1 MSMSNRLIAYLQLH
15 VAVILYGWTA
25 VLGGL
30 ISISAI
36 SLVWWRVMITSFSLL
51 FFIGFGSKLI
61 VIDKKKVLIYMGIG
75 VIVGMH
81 WICFYSSVKMANA
94 SIALITMATTSLFT
108 AIIEPLIFKRKFN
121 TLEIVI
127 GLMVIPCMILIAS
140 SIDLSLIQG
149 FIVGLVSAFLASL
162 FASLNKKYVDD
173 ATPYAISFLEM
184 FGAFLFISICLPFIV
199 KEVQTIIP
207 TSTDWIY
214 LIILALL
221 CTTLAFLLSM
231 MALKHV
237 SAFDSNLVINL
248 EPIYGI
254 ALAVIVLK
262 EHKQLSPLFY
272 IGGILLMLI
281 VFSYPVIAKK
291 LNDRKALS

>member
-1 MSMSNRLIAYLQLH
+1 
-15 VAVILYGWTA
+15 
-25 VLGGL
+25 
-30 ISISAI
+30 
-36 SLVWWRVMITSFSLL
+36 MITSFSLV
-51 FFIGFGSKLI
+51 FFIGFGKKLLI
-61 VIDKKKVLIYMGIG
+61 VDKKKVLIYMGIG

-108 AIIEPLIFKRKFN
+108 AIIEPLLFRRKFD

-127 GLMVIPCMILIAS
+127 GLMIIPCMILIAKN
-140 SIDLSLIQG
+140 IDLSLIQG
-149 FIVGLVSAFLASL
+149 FIIGLLSAFLASL

-184 FGAFLFISICLPFIV
+184 FGAFVFISICLPFIV
-199 KEVQTIIP
+199 SDIQTIIP
-207 TSTDWIY
+207 TSTDWVY

-221 CTTLAFLLSM
+221 CTTLAFVLSM

-254 ALAVIVLK
+254 GLAVVILN
-262 EHKQLSPLFY
+262 EHEQLTPLFY
-272 IGGILLMLI
+272 LGGILLMLI
-281 VFSYPVIAKK
+281 VFSHPILAKK
-291 LNDRKALS
+291 INARKIIS

>member
-1 MSMSNRLIAYLQLH
+1 
-15 VAVILYGWTA
+15 
-25 VLGGL
+25 
-30 ISISAI
+30 
-36 SLVWWRVMITSFSLL
+36 
-51 FFIGFGSKLI
+51 
-61 VIDKKKVLIYMGIG
+61 MGIG

-108 AIIEPLIFKRKFN
+108 AIIEPLLFRRKFD

-127 GLMVIPCMILIAS
+127 GLMVIPCMILIAN
-140 SIDLSLIQG
+140 SIDLSLIHG
-149 FIVGLVSAFLASL
+149 FIIGLLSAFLASL

-184 FGAFLFISICLPFIV
+184 FGAFIFISICLPFVINNI
-199 KEVQTIIP
+199 ESIMPI
-207 TSTDWIY
+207 STDWIY

-221 CTTLAFLLSM
+221 CTTLAFVLSM

-254 ALAVIVLK
+254 ALAVIILN
-262 EHKQLSPLFY
+262 EHEQLSSLFY
-272 IGGILLMLI
+272 LGGILLMLI
-281 VFSYPVIAKK
+281 VFSHPIIAKK
-291 LNDRKALS
+291 LNARKAIS

>member
-1 MSMSNRLIAYLQLH
+1 MSNRLIAYIQLH
-15 VAVILYGWTA
+15 IAVILYGWTA

-36 SLVWWRVMITSFSLL
+36 SLVWWRVMITSFSLI
-51 FFIGFGSKLI
+51 FFIGLGRRLLA
-61 VIDKKKVLIYMGIG
+61 IDKRKILIYMGIG

-108 AIIEPLIFKRKFN
+108 AIIEPLLFRRRFN
-121 TLEIVI
+121 SLEIII
-127 GLMVIPCMILIAS
+127 GLMIIPCMILIVRN
-140 SIDLSLIQG
+140 IDISLIEG
-149 FIVGLVSAFLASL
+149 FMVGLLSAFLASL
-162 FASLNKKYVDD
+162 FASLNKKYVED
-173 ATPYAISFLEM
+173 ATPYVISFLEM
-184 FGAFLFISICLPFIV
+184 FGAFLFISICLPFVIDNI
-199 KEVQTIIP
+199 QAIMP

-221 CTTLAFLLSM
+221 CTTLAFVLSM

-254 ALAVIVLK
+254 GLAVIVLK
-262 EHKQLSPLFY
+262 EHEQLTPLFY
-272 IGGILLMLI
+272 MGGILLMLI
-281 VFSYPVIAKK
+281 VFSHPILAKK
-291 LNDRKALS
+291 LNARKVIS

>member
-1 MSMSNRLIAYLQLH
+1 MSNRLIAYIQLH
-15 VAVILYGWTA
+15 IAVILYGWTA
-25 VLGGL
+25 ILGGL
-30 ISISAI
+30 ISISAV
-36 SLVWWRVMITSFSLL
+36 SLVWWRVMITSFSLV
-51 FFIGFGSKLI
+51 FFIGFGKKLLI
-61 VIDKKKVLIYMGIG
+61 VDKKKILIYMGIG

-108 AIIEPLIFKRKFN
+108 AIIEPLLFRRKFD

-127 GLMVIPCMILIAS
+127 GLMIIPCMILIAKN
-140 SIDLSLIQG
+140 IDLSLIQG
-149 FIVGLVSAFLASL
+149 FMIGLLSAFLASL

-184 FGAFLFISICLPFIV
+184 FGAFVFISICLPFIV
-199 KEVQTIIP
+199 SDIQTIIP
-207 TSTDWIY
+207 TSTDWVY

-221 CTTLAFLLSM
+221 CTTLAFVLSM

-254 ALAVIVLK
+254 GLAVVILN
-262 EHKQLSPLFY
+262 EHEQLTPLFY
-272 IGGILLMLI
+272 LGGILLMLI
-281 VFSYPVIAKK
+281 VFSHPILAKK
-291 LNDRKALS
+291 INARKIIS

>member
-1 MSMSNRLIAYLQLH
+1 MSNRLIAYIQLH
-15 VAVILYGWTA
+15 IAVILYGWTA

-36 SLVWWRVMITSFSLL
+36 SLVWWRVMITSFSLI
-51 FFIGFGSKLI
+51 FFIGLGRRLLA
-61 VIDKKKVLIYMGIG
+61 IDKKKILIYMGIG

-108 AIIEPLIFKRKFN
+108 AIIEPLLFRRRFN
-121 TLEIVI
+121 SLEIII
-127 GLMVIPCMILIAS
+127 GLMVIPCMILIVRN
-140 SIDLSLIQG
+140 IDISLIEG
-149 FIVGLVSAFLASL
+149 FMVGLLSAFLASL
-162 FASLNKKYVDD
+162 FASLNKKYVED
-173 ATPYAISFLEM
+173 ATPYVISFLEM
-184 FGAFLFISICLPFIV
+184 FGAFLFISICLPFVIDNI
-199 KEVQTIIP
+199 QAIMP

-221 CTTLAFLLSM
+221 CTTLAFVLSM

-254 ALAVIVLK
+254 GLAVIVLK
-262 EHKQLSPLFY
+262 EHEQLTPLFY
-272 IGGILLMLI
+272 MGGILLMLI
-281 VFSYPVIAKK
+281 VFSHPILAKK
-291 LNDRKALS
+291 INARKVIS

>member
-1 MSMSNRLIAYLQLH
+1 MSNRLIAYIQLH
-15 VAVILYGWTA
+15 IAVILYGWTA

-36 SLVWWRVMITSFSLL
+36 SLVWWRVMITSFSLI
-51 FFIGFGSKLI
+51 FFIGLGRRLLA
-61 VIDKKKVLIYMGIG
+61 IDKKKILIYMGIG

-108 AIIEPLIFKRKFN
+108 AIIEPLLFRRRFN
-121 TLEIVI
+121 SLEIII
-127 GLMVIPCMILIAS
+127 GLMIIPCMILIVRN
-140 SIDLSLIQG
+140 IDISLIEG
-149 FIVGLVSAFLASL
+149 FMVGLLSAFLASL
-162 FASLNKKYVDD
+162 FASLNKKYVED
-173 ATPYAISFLEM
+173 ATPYVISFLEM
-184 FGAFLFISICLPFIV
+184 FGAFLFISICLPFVINDI
-199 KEVQTIIP
+199 QAIMP

-221 CTTLAFLLSM
+221 CTTLAFVLSM

-254 ALAVIVLK
+254 GLAVIVLK
-262 EHKQLSPLFY
+262 EHEQLTPLFY
-272 IGGILLMLI
+272 MGGILLMLI
-281 VFSYPVIAKK
+281 VFSHPILAKK
-291 LNDRKALS
+291 LNARKVIS

>member
-1 MSMSNRLIAYLQLH
+1 MHI
-15 VAVILYGWTA
+15 AVILYGWTA

-30 ISISAI
+30 ITISAV
-36 SLVWWRVMITSFSLL
+36 SLVWWRVMITSLSLL
-51 FFIGFGSKLI
+51 FFIGFGRKLL
-61 VIDKKKVLIYMGIG
+61 VIDKKKILTYMGIG

-108 AIIEPLIFKRKFN
+108 AIIEPLLFRRKFD

-127 GLMVIPCMILIAS
+127 GLMVIPCMILIAN

-149 FIVGLVSAFLASL
+149 FIIGLLSAFLASL

-184 FGAFLFISICLPFIV
+184 FGAFIFISICLPFVINNI
-199 KEVQTIIP
+199 ESIMPI
-207 TSTDWIY
+207 STDWIY

-221 CTTLAFLLSM
+221 CTTLAFVLSM

-254 ALAVIVLK
+254 ALAVIILN
-262 EHKQLSPLFY
+262 EHEQLSSLFY
-272 IGGILLMLI
+272 LGGILLMLI
-281 VFSYPVIAKK
+281 VFSHPIIAKK
-291 LNDRKALS
+291 LNVRKAIS

>member
-1 MSMSNRLIAYLQLH
+1 
-15 VAVILYGWTA
+15 
-25 VLGGL
+25 
-30 ISISAI
+30 
-36 SLVWWRVMITSFSLL
+36 MITSLSLL
-51 FFIGFGSKLI
+51 FFIGFGRKLLA
-61 VIDKKKVLIYMGIG
+61 IDKKKILTYMGIG

-108 AIIEPLIFKRKFN
+108 AIIEPLLFRRKFD

-127 GLMVIPCMILIAS
+127 GLMVIPCMILIAN

-149 FIVGLVSAFLASL
+149 FIIGLLSAFLASL

-184 FGAFLFISICLPFIV
+184 FGAFIFISICLPFVINNI
-199 KEVQTIIP
+199 ESIMPI
-207 TSTDWIY
+207 STDWIY

-221 CTTLAFLLSM
+221 CTTLAFVLSM

-254 ALAVIVLK
+254 ALAVIILN
-262 EHKQLSPLFY
+262 EHEQLSSLFY
-272 IGGILLMLI
+272 LGGILLMLI
-281 VFSYPVIAKK
+281 VFSHPIIAKK
-291 LNDRKALS
+291 INARKAIS

>member
-1 MSMSNRLIAYLQLH
+1 MSNRLIAYIQLH
-15 VAVILYGWTA
+15 IAVILYGWTA

-36 SLVWWRVMITSFSLL
+36 SLVWWRVMITSFSLI
-51 FFIGFGSKLI
+51 FFIGLGRRLLA
-61 VIDKKKVLIYMGIG
+61 IDKKKILIYMGIG

-108 AIIEPLIFKRKFN
+108 AIIEPLLFRRRFN
-121 TLEIVI
+121 SLEIII
-127 GLMVIPCMILIAS
+127 GLMIIPCMILIVRN
-140 SIDLSLIQG
+140 IDISLIEG
-149 FIVGLVSAFLASL
+149 FMVGLLSAFLASL
-162 FASLNKKYVDD
+162 FASLNKKYVED
-173 ATPYAISFLEM
+173 ATPYVISFLEM
-184 FGAFLFISICLPFIV
+184 FGAFLFISICLPFVINDI
-199 KEVQTIIP
+199 QAIMP

-221 CTTLAFLLSM
+221 CTTLAFVLSM

-254 ALAVIVLK
+254 GLAVIVLK
-262 EHKQLSPLFY
+262 EHEQLRPLFY
-272 IGGILLMLI
+272 MGGILLMLI
-281 VFSYPVIAKK
+281 VFSHPILAKK
-291 LNDRKALS
+291 INARKVIS

>member
-1 MSMSNRLIAYLQLH
+1 MSNRLIAYIQLH
-15 VAVILYGWTA
+15 IAVILYGWTA

-36 SLVWWRVMITSFSLL
+36 SLVWWRVMITSFSLI
-51 FFIGFGSKLI
+51 FFIGLGRRLLA
-61 VIDKKKVLIYMGIG
+61 IDKKKILIYMGIG

-108 AIIEPLIFKRKFN
+108 AIIEPLLFRRRFN
-121 TLEIVI
+121 SLEIII
-127 GLMVIPCMILIAS
+127 GLMIIPCMILIVRN
-140 SIDLSLIQG
+140 IDISLIEG
-149 FIVGLVSAFLASL
+149 FMVGLLSAFLASL
-162 FASLNKKYVDD
+162 FASLNKKYVED
-173 ATPYAISFLEM
+173 ATPYVISFLEM
-184 FGAFLFISICLPFIV
+184 FGAFLFISICLPFVIDNI
-199 KEVQTIIP
+199 QAIMP

-221 CTTLAFLLSM
+221 CTTLAFVLSM

-254 ALAVIVLK
+254 GLAVIVLK
-262 EHKQLSPLFY
+262 EHEQLTPLFY
-272 IGGILLMLI
+272 MGGILLMLI
-281 VFSYPVIAKK
+281 VFSHPILAKK
-291 LNDRKALS
+291 INARKVIS

>member
-1 MSMSNRLIAYLQLH
+1 MSNRLIAYIQLH
-15 VAVILYGWTA
+15 IAVILYGWTA

-36 SLVWWRVMITSFSLL
+36 SLVWWRVMITSFSLI
-51 FFIGFGSKLI
+51 FFIGLGRRLLA
-61 VIDKKKVLIYMGIG
+61 IDKKKILIYMGIG

-108 AIIEPLIFKRKFN
+108 AIIEPLLFRRRFN
-121 TLEIVI
+121 SLEIII
-127 GLMVIPCMILIAS
+127 GLMIIPCMILIVRN
-140 SIDLSLIQG
+140 IDISLIEG
-149 FIVGLVSAFLASL
+149 FMVGLLSAFLASL
-162 FASLNKKYVDD
+162 FASLNKKYVED
-173 ATPYAISFLEM
+173 ATPYVISFLEM
-184 FGAFLFISICLPFIV
+184 FGAFLFISICLPFVINDI
-199 KEVQTIIP
+199 QAIMP

-221 CTTLAFLLSM
+221 CTTLAFVLSM

-254 ALAVIVLK
+254 GLAVIVLK
-262 EHKQLSPLFY
+262 EHEQLRPLFY
-272 IGGILLMLI
+272 MGGILLMLI
-281 VFSYPVIAKK
+281 VFSHPILAKK
-291 LNDRKALS
+291 LNARKVIS

>member
-1 MSMSNRLIAYLQLH
+1 MHI
-15 VAVILYGWTA
+15 AVILYGWTA

-30 ISISAI
+30 ITISAV
-36 SLVWWRVMITSFSLL
+36 SLVWWRVMITSLSLL
-51 FFIGFGSKLI
+51 FFIGFGRKLLA
-61 VIDKKKVLIYMGIG
+61 IDKKKILTYMGIG

-108 AIIEPLIFKRKFN
+108 AIIEPLLFRRKFD

-127 GLMVIPCMILIAS
+127 GLMVIPCMILIAN

-149 FIVGLVSAFLASL
+149 FIIGLLSAFLASL

-184 FGAFLFISICLPFIV
+184 FGAFIFISICLPFVINNI
-199 KEVQTIIP
+199 ESIMPI
-207 TSTDWIY
+207 STDWIY

-221 CTTLAFLLSM
+221 CTTLAFVLSM

-254 ALAVIVLK
+254 ALAVIILN
-262 EHKQLSPLFY
+262 EHEQLSSLFY
-272 IGGILLMLI
+272 LGGILLMLI
-281 VFSYPVIAKK
+281 VFSHPIIAKK
-291 LNDRKALS
+291 INARKAIS

>member
-1 MSMSNRLIAYLQLH
+1 MSNRLIAYIQLH
-15 VAVILYGWTA
+15 IAVILYGWTA

-36 SLVWWRVMITSFSLL
+36 SLVWWRVMITSFSLI
-51 FFIGFGSKLI
+51 FFIGLGRRLLA
-61 VIDKKKVLIYMGIG
+61 IDKKKILIYMGIG

-108 AIIEPLIFKRKFN
+108 AIIEPLLFRRRFN
-121 TLEIVI
+121 SLEIII
-127 GLMVIPCMILIAS
+127 GLMIIPCMILIVRN
-140 SIDLSLIQG
+140 IDISLIEG
-149 FIVGLVSAFLASL
+149 FMVGLLSAFLASL
-162 FASLNKKYVDD
+162 FASLNKKYVED
-173 ATPYAISFLEM
+173 ATPYVISFLEM
-184 FGAFLFISICLPFIV
+184 FGAFLFISICLPFVINDI
-199 KEVQTIIP
+199 QAIMP

-221 CTTLAFLLSM
+221 CTTLAFVLSM

-254 ALAVIVLK
+254 GLAVIVLK
-262 EHKQLSPLFY
+262 EHEQLTPLFY
-272 IGGILLMLI
+272 MGGILLMLI
-281 VFSYPVIAKK
+281 VFSHPILAKK
-291 LNDRKALS
+291 INARKVIS